1 MLMPSLGCHPGP
13 FCLTLLFSR
22 MLKLA
27 LGYTFFLMQ
36 PVPSS
41 WGSVSAVNKD

>member
-1 MLMPSLGCHPGP
+1 MLMPSLGYRPGP
-13 FCLTLLFSR
+13 LCLTLLISG

-27 LGYTFFLMQ
+27 LGYTLFLMK

-41 WGSVSAVNKD
+41 WGSVSAVN